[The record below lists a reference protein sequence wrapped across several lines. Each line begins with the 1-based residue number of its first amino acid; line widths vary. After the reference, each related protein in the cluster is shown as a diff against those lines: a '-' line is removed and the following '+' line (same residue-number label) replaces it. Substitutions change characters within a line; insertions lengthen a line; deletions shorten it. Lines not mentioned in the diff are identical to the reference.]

1 MDSSIGNVSREFFH
15 SLRIARLIMTED
27 TVLQIGEDALL
38 LIVYLAAPLLLSA
51 LGVGL
56 LVGVLQAVTQIQE
69 QTLSFIP
76 KLMALVVALVV
87 MGPWLLQ
94 LWVSFTQ
101 DLFLQIPSLI
111 G

>member
-1 MDSSIGNVSREFFH
+1 
-15 SLRIARLIMTED
+15 MTED
-27 TVLQIGEDALL
+27 MVLQIGEDALL

-94 LWVSFTQ
+94 LWVGFTQ
-101 DLFLQIPSLI
+101 DLFLQIPTLI

>member
-1 MDSSIGNVSREFFH
+1 
-15 SLRIARLIMTED
+15 MTEEI
-27 TVLQIGEDALL
+27 VLQVGREALY

-51 LGVGL
+51 LLAGLVIGVF
-56 LVGVLQAVTQIQE
+56 QAATQIQE

-76 KLMALVVALVV
+76 KLGALVVALLL

-94 LWVSFTQ
+94 MLLNFTES
-101 DLFLQIPSLI
+101 LFISIPGMI